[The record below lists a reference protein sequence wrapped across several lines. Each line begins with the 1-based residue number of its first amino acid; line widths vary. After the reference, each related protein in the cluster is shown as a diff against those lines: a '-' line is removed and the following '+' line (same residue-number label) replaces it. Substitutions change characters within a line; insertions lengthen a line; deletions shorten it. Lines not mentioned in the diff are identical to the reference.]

1 MKLPRDVSAERLL
14 KALKPLGYEVT
25 RQKRSHM
32 RITTQM
38 HGEHHEVVP
47 AHDPLKTGTLRSV
60 LGSVA
65 LHHNMS
71 VAEWIEWLR

>member
-1 MKLPRDVSAERLL
+1 
-14 KALKPLGYEVT
+14 
-25 RQKRSHM
+25 M

-60 LGSVA
+60 LRSVA
-65 LHHNMS
+65 LHHQMNVDELIGM
-71 VAEWIEWLR
+71 L

>member
-1 MKLPRDVSAERLL
+1 MKLPRDVSAGRLL

-25 RQKRSHM
+25 RQKGSHM

-60 LGSVA
+60 LRSVA
-65 LHHNMS
+65 MHHKMD
-71 VAEWIEWLR
+71 VAVLIEWLG